1 MNDYS
6 QQTTTITKKLSKKER
21 ILLNPDVKRWHDNL
35 ARRSKLTAEVRA
47 RRLSHFCEVHDISPI
62 QFAEKGKQDPL
73 LVADMLQDHVNWMTE
88 QGKSAGYIDSTMTAL
103 KSWLSHFDIKLHR
116 RINVGDAD
124 ATPTLEDERVPNGKE
139 LSEIFSR
146 CNLRAGAS
154 ISLIAKAGL
163 RPQVLANHD
172 ATDGLMIKD
181 LPDLAIIQGVA
192 TFTQY
197 PPKVIVRKTLSKA
210 NHQYFTYITRH
221 GAETILAY
229 LNQRILDGEALGP
242 DTPVISPFKRY
253 PRYRGVNKGK
263 RFAETHTITHEIR
276 KILRPRFKWRPYV
289 FRAFFDTELLIAES
303 RGKIAHDF
311 RVFFMGHKGSMEAKY
326 TTNKAQLPQSLE
338 NEMRDAFKRS
348 EEFLDLEALIENEEE
363 RMKENIRTQVA
374 TMTTEQLSH
383 VQELLNNWKT
393 VEAVNGL
400 SQEMKQNPSSMEDG
414 NMLVSCPTEELSSK
428 TVRQNR
434 CNGPDGI

>member
-124 ATPTLEDERVPNGKE
+124 ATPTLENERVPNGKE

-146 CNLRAGAS
+146 SNLRAGAS

-163 RPQVLANHD
+163 RP
-172 ATDGLMIKD
+172 
-181 LPDLAIIQGVA
+181 
-192 TFTQY
+192 
-197 PPKVIVRKTLSKA
+197 
-210 NHQYFTYITRH
+210 
-221 GAETILAY
+221 
-229 LNQRILDGEALGP
+229 
-242 DTPVISPFKRY
+242 
-253 PRYRGVNKGK
+253 
-263 RFAETHTITHEIR
+263 RF
-276 KILRPRFKWRPYV
+276 
-289 FRAFFDTELLIAES
+289 
-303 RGKIAHDF
+303 
-311 RVFFMGHKGSMEAKY
+311 
-326 TTNKAQLPQSLE
+326 
-338 NEMRDAFKRS
+338 
-348 EEFLDLEALIENEEE
+348 
-363 RMKENIRTQVA
+363 
-374 TMTTEQLSH
+374 
-383 VQELLNNWKT
+383 
-393 VEAVNGL
+393 
-400 SQEMKQNPSSMEDG
+400 
-414 NMLVSCPTEELSSK
+414 
-428 TVRQNR
+428 
-434 CNGPDGI
+434 